1 MPLPRAIPTMTREA
15 LVAVCLAALLTPLGA
30 SAEAPA
36 ADAPAAEIAG
46 ALVAVLPPEY
56 SANVSEGARTT
67 LVQRLVEGLKA
78 ASFNVVYGDELLKR
92 LGADTSALAC
102 RTADCYP
109 ALAKRLRVAY
119 LVVITV
125 GQVERNYDIT
135 LVLLRGRSGE
145 KAAELRERC
154 DICGIEEVGEKMG
167 LAASSLRTKLEALM
181 VGPARLAVR
190 SSPPG
195 AYVYLDGKEIGRT
208 PLEREVPSGPHT
220 LRLTHRGHIAAER
233 TVTLVPEVAETVD
246 VMLIRAAATFPY
258 AAVGWTA
265 LATGVLAIGAGAA
278 LVAIDGRPISCAVAQ
293 QDAFGHCPKVRNTRA
308 LGAALAGVGA
318 ALATGGGL
326 FLWLASDRGGGER
339 RAAAPRW
346 RAGVQPLLGG
356 AQLALDGR
364 F

>member
-1 MPLPRAIPTMTREA
+1 MDPRAIVRA
-15 LVAVCLAALLTPLGA
+15 LLGALCFAACSLPLAARAQPVVPEA
-30 SAEAPA
+30 SGPEA
-36 ADAPAAEIAG
+36 AG
-46 ALVAVLPPEY
+46 ALVAVLPPDF

-67 LVQRLVEGLKA
+67 LLQRLVEGLKA
-78 ASFNVVYGDELLKR
+78 ARFNVLHGDDLQKR
-92 LGADTSALAC
+92 LGAGTVTC
-102 RTADCYP
+102 RTPDCYP
-109 ALAKRLRVAY
+109 ALAQKLRVAY
-119 LVVITV
+119 LVVVTV
-125 GQVERNYDIT
+125 GQHERNYGIT
-135 LVLLRGRSGE
+135 LVLVRGRSGE
-145 KAAELRERC
+145 KAAEVQERC

-181 VGPARLAVR
+181 VGPARLTVR

-195 AYVYLDGKEIGRT
+195 AYVTLDGKEIGQT
-208 PLEREVPSGPHT
+208 PLEREVPGGQHT
-220 LRLTHRGHIAAER
+220 LRLRHRGHIAAQR
-233 TVTLVPEVAETVD
+233 TVTLVPEIAEAID
-246 VMLIRAAATFPY
+246 VTLIRAASTFPY

-265 LATGVLAIGAGAA
+265 LATGVAALGAGAA
-278 LVAIDGRPISCAVAQ
+278 LVAIDGRQISCAADQ

-326 FLWLASDRGGGER
+326 FLWLASDRGGGGER

>member
-1 MPLPRAIPTMTREA
+1 MMRAAVCA
-15 LVAVCLAALLTPLGA
+15 LCLAASAAPRSAVAAGEVA
-30 SAEAPA
+30 AEA
-36 ADAPAAEIAG
+36 AG
-46 ALVAVLPPEY
+46 ALVAVLPPEF

-67 LVQRLVEGLKA
+67 LEQRLVEGLKA
-78 ASFNVVYGDELLKR
+78 ARFNVVSGEEALKR
-92 LGADTSALAC
+92 VGGDAAALGC
-102 RTADCYP
+102 RARDCFP

-119 LVVITV
+119 LVVVTIT
-125 GQVERNYDIT
+125 QVERNYDIQVG
-135 LVLLRGRSGE
+135 LVRGSSGDD
-145 KAAELRERC
+145 AAQMRERC
-154 DICGIEEVGEKMG
+154 DICGVEEVGEKMG

-208 PLEREVPSGPHT
+208 PLEREVQGGQHT

-233 TVTLVPEVAETVD
+233 TVTLVPEIVETVD
-246 VMLIRAAATFPY
+246 VALIRAAATFPY
-258 AAVGWTA
+258 AAVGWSA
-265 LATGVLAIGAGAA
+265 LATGVLALGAGAA
-278 LVAIDGRPISCAVAQ
+278 MVAIDGRVIACSPAQ
-293 QDAFGHCPKVRNTRA
+293 QDAFGNCPKVRNTRV

-339 RAAAPRW
+339 RATAPRW
-346 RAGVQPLLGG
+346 RAGLQPLLGG
-356 AQLALDGR
+356 AQLSLDGR